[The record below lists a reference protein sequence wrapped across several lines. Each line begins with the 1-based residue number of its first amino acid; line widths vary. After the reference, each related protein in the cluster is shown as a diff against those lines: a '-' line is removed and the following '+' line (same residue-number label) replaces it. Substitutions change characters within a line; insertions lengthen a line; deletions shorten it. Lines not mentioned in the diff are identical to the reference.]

1 MSVNTQIR
9 ETAQRGLSSKG
20 WSQLELAKRAG
31 IKQATVSRLLT
42 GGRQGEPET
51 WERLL
56 NALGLELVALPK
68 GTDVNKLLE
77 TERR

>member
-1 MSVNTQIR
+1 MNVNTQIR

-42 GGRQGEPET
+42 GERQGEPET
-51 WERLL
+51 WQRLL
-56 NALGLELVALPK
+56 NALGLELVAVPK
-68 GTDVNKLLE
+68 GTDVRKLE
-77 TERR
+77 GKGE

>member
-1 MSVNTQIR
+1 MSVNIQIR

-42 GGRQGEPET
+42 GERQGEPET
-51 WERLL
+51 WQRLL
-56 NALGLELVALPK
+56 NALGLELVAVPK
-68 GTDVNKLLE
+68 GTDLGKLKGKG
-77 TERR
+77 

>member
-9 ETAQRGLSSKG
+9 ETAQRGLSAKG

-31 IKQATVSRLLT
+31 IKQATVSRLLA
-42 GGRQGEPET
+42 GERQGEPET

-56 NALGLELVALPK
+56 SALGLKLAAVPK
-68 GTDVNKLLE
+68 DADLSKL
-77 TERR
+77 EREG

>member
-1 MSVNTQIR
+1 MNVNIQIR

-42 GGRQGEPET
+42 GERQGEPET

-56 NALGLELVALPK
+56 NALGLELVAEPK
-68 GTDVNKLLE
+68 GADLSKLE
-77 TERR
+77 GEG

>member
-9 ETAQRGLSSKG
+9 ETAQRGLSTKG

-42 GGRQGEPET
+42 GERQGEPET

-56 NALGLELVALPK
+56 GALELKLIAVPK
-68 GTDVNKLLE
+68 GTDATKLLE
-77 TERR
+77 KEGR

>member
-1 MSVNTQIR
+1 MDMNAQIR
-9 ETAQRGLSSKG
+9 KAARNGLSARG

-42 GGRQGEPET
+42 GERQGEPAT

-56 NALGLELVALPK
+56 AALGLELVAVPL
-68 GTDVNKLLE
+68 GTDMSGLE
-77 TERR
+77 RGE